1 MNVIKSTLEFIKKIE
16 NADIEGVKNHIM
28 TAESNIL
35 FYPDREGVIKKGT
48 LIEVILDYIDTSFD
62 DIDFGDMY
70 SITEVNKRIKAIP
83 GILEKIKNKGFE
95 LKCENFCF
103 GEKLVEKGL
112 MNKDV
117 IIIAEDSLFKKTSK
131 IEKIS
136 LLTKIIEKNNSESI
150 LNTCVER
157 INNFDKD
164 YSVLLFVA
172 IKENLFIDN
181 FECLLSNIPEIDI
194 NYHNKEYCD
203 FSVFEFLCLNF
214 GFKLWQKNNGYGKGN
229 INTDYL
235 NDIYTKKRA
244 VISPLFLKEK
254 NYELLA
260 PVAYFIKEKIA
271 AEEKEE
277 MNKAISVSNDI
288 DSLKRRL

>member
-16 NADIEGVKNHIM
+16 DADIEGVKNHIL
-28 TAESNIL
+28 TAENDIL
-35 FYPDREGVIKKGT
+35 FYPNKEGVIKKGS

-70 SITEVNKRIKAIP
+70 SITEINKRIKAIP
-83 GILEKIKNKGFE
+83 EILETIKNKGFE
-95 LKCENFCF
+95 LKCENFSF
-103 GEKLVEKGL
+103 GERLVEKGL

-131 IEKIS
+131 IEKIN

-181 FECLLSNIPEIDI
+181 FHCLLNNIPEIDI
-194 NYHNKEYCD
+194 NYHNKKYCD

-214 GFKLWQKNNGYGKGN
+214 GFKLWQKNNGYGTGN

-235 NDIYTKKRA
+235 NDIYTKNKA

-254 NYELLA
+254 HNELST
-260 PVAYFIKEKIA
+260 PVTYFIKEKIA

-277 MNKAISVSNDI
+277 MNKTISFFNDI

>member
-1 MNVIKSTLEFIKKIE
+1 MNVLKSTLEFIKKIE
-16 NADIEGVKNHIM
+16 DADVEGVKNHIL
-28 TAESNIL
+28 TTESNIL
-35 FYPDREGVIKKGT
+35 FYPDRKGIIKRGT

-83 GILEKIKNKGFE
+83 GILETIKNKGFE
-95 LKCENFCF
+95 LKCGNFSF

-112 MNKDV
+112 MNEDV

-254 NYELLA
+254 SHELLA